1 MTSNELAIELL
12 RDCPTE
18 LLDVHEIIADAI
30 RSGDALVTVLSM
42 PEMQFCPETYYWL
55 STKQIND

>member
-1 MTSNELAIELL
+1 MTRNELAIELL

-30 RSGDALVTVLSM
+30 RSGDALVTVLAM
-42 PEMQFCPETYYWL
+42 PEMQFCPDTYYWL
-55 STKQIND
+55 FTKQLND